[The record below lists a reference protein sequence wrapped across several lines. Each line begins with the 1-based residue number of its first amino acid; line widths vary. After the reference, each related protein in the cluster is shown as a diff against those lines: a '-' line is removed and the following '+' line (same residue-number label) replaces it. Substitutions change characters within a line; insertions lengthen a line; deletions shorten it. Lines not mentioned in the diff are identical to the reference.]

1 MINPKSKVVSEG
13 IVKLYEII
21 KSEIKIETATN
32 QARRTTTLYKEWDRT
47 FGAMFGNESQETEF
61 NATSSA
67 IKALYGVDSDKSIDS
82 KVFLFAT
89 QTYFNITLK
98 ILIDSFIKNI
108 TDPATILDFKLSWS
122 EIIELF
128 EGRETENSS
137 IISNFFEIHYY
148 EWFTYLASE
157 DQQNIVTNI
166 IKNIFNLIQQFDLA
180 TYKLRPEE
188 VQDVLQE
195 IYMTLIPEQIRHLLG
210 EYFSPDWIVE
220 HSLDR
225 IGYFGDIDKKI
236 IDPTCGSGAFVIQA
250 LKRVLNARGNSIT
263 HEDAK
268 KITKNIVGFDLNP
281 ISAVS
286 AKANYILTL
295 LSSLEIPLNQ
305 KATPL
310 SIPIYIS
317 DSVLSPIVYSEE
329 SEETFVAR
337 TSVGEF
343 VIPKFETFSQA
354 SQFLDE
360 LSFSIDSTRG
370 FVTFER
376 LVLKKLSLSQKQIE
390 SIKTMYEM
398 MTRLHRTAQDS
409 FWGRIL
415 KNSFAP
421 VMLKQ
426 KFDFV
431 VGNPPWIAWKS
442 MSKVYRKGTLDV
454 WKSYG
459 IFEKNAYDK
468 KQHTMILEW
477 LSPMLP

>member
-1 MINPKSKVVSEG
+1 M
-13 IVKLYEII
+13 L
-21 KSEIKIETATN
+21 
-32 QARRTTTLYKEWDRT
+32 
-47 FGAMFGNESQETEF
+47 
-61 NATSSA
+61 
-67 IKALYGVDSDKSIDS
+67 
-82 KVFLFAT
+82 
-89 QTYFNITLK
+89 
-98 ILIDSFIKNI
+98 
-108 TDPATILDFKLSWS
+108 
-122 EIIELF
+122 
-128 EGRETENSS
+128 
-137 IISNFFEIHYY
+137 
-148 EWFTYLASE
+148 
-157 DQQNIVTNI
+157 
-166 IKNIFNLIQQFDLA
+166 
-180 TYKLRPEE
+180 
-188 VQDVLQE
+188 
-195 IYMTLIPEQIRHLLG
+195 
-210 EYFSPDWIVE
+210 
-220 HSLDR
+220 
-225 IGYFGDIDKKI
+225 
-236 IDPTCGSGAFVIQA
+236 
-250 LKRVLNARGNSIT
+250 
-263 HEDAK
+263 K

-468 KQHTMILEW
+468 KTTHDDFW
-477 LSPMLP
+477 NGC